1 MGVKISDLPAAA
13 GANLAMQF
21 EVNNAGTS
29 ERLTLAQ
36 MFALSTGAVVADTP
50 LLNFAQTWNNA
61 GVAFTALK
69 LNITDTASAAGA
81 RLMDLQVGGVSKF
94 AVIKAGGISIDA
106 TAGINGLNAAT
117 LYLTPQPGW
126 PVYINSGGG
135 LQLSAGAPIQDRVLW
150 RLSAMQGAVAGP
162 DPQG

>member
-13 GANLAMQF
+13 GANLATQF

-61 GVAFTALK
+61 GVAFTGWK
-69 LNITDTASAAGA
+69 LNITDSASAAGSL
-81 RLMDLQVGGVSKF
+81 LMDLRVGGASKF
-94 AVIKAGGISIDA
+94 SVAKDGTPALPAGGF
-106 TAGINGLNAAT
+106 TT
-117 LYLTPQPGW
+117 
-126 PVYINSGGG
+126 
-135 LQLSAGAPIQDRVLW
+135 
-150 RLSAMQGAVAGP
+150 
-162 DPQG
+162 